1 MKIYYFKNVKGT
13 ESIVGKYRAYHVS
26 CSQLNL
32 LITNQKRVK
41 SDQNYH
47 GNASYKVE
55 VTAMSIGTNTEMKA
69 SKLQKNGFAAITKT
83 HQIIKSFMSFWT

>member
-1 MKIYYFKNVKGT
+1 MKIYYFKTLKRT
-13 ESIVGKYRAYHVS
+13 ESIVGKHRAYHLP

-47 GNASYKVE
+47 GNASYKVKVE
-55 VTAMSIGTNTEMKA
+55 AMSKY
-69 SKLQKNGFAAITKT
+69 
-83 HQIIKSFMSFWT
+83 